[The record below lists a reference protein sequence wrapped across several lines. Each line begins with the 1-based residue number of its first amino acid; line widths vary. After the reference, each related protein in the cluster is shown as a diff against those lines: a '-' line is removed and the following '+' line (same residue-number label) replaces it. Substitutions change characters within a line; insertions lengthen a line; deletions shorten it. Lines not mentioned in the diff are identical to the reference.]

1 MSVLPC
7 VRTRAER
14 RVQGLLATIS
24 RADARPRS
32 PCRMHRVS
40 VFRDDVVFVVYMYQ
54 RFFLYPVDHSRA
66 AEGFDDDDDSRT
78 AEGKQAAVKAA
89 AVAALP
95 KPPSPSLKMD

>member
-1 MSVLPC
+1 M
-7 VRTRAER
+7 RAN
-14 RVQGLLATIS
+14 AS
-24 RADARPRS
+24 RAPCPRAARYNLTCCPHARPRS

-66 AEGFDDDDDSRT
+66 AEGFDDDDDSRA
-78 AEGKQAAVKAA
+78 AEGKKAAVKAA